1 MSVCLCSGVS
11 LSCYVCSNDVTLL
24 PKSPPT
30 WRLLWVELTP
40 PPPPGGVFLRRRVGS
55 GSQLQQHQQQHP
67 PLRPPER
74 RQSDRLESWYSYTHW
89 FPMAS
94 GHVMKDD
101 GEPIPRMQPA
111 MMMFSSKYWSR
122 RGLSLDSAM
131 FDQQHQRQR
140 HTGGQMVRSLHPPP
154 FRLTGYFYSSTVA
167 ESSFRTLL
175 IADQEK
181 IIRNFLFL
189 KFCSKNSKSN

>member
-1 MSVCLCSGVS
+1 MFSGAS
-11 LSCYVCSNDVTLL
+11 LSWCVCSYDVTLQ
-24 PKSPPT
+24 PKSSPT
-30 WRLLWVELTP
+30 LRLLWVSVWVELTS
-40 PPPPGGVFLRRRVGS
+40 PPPPGGVFVRRRVGS

-67 PLRPPER
+67 PLRPPEQL
-74 RQSDRLESWYSYTHW
+74 QSGRLESWYSYTHW

-101 GEPIPRMQPA
+101 DEHIPRMQPA

-140 HTGGQMVRSLHPPP
+140 HTGGQMVRSLHPLPL
-154 FRLTGYFYSSTVA
+154 RVTGYFYLSTVA

>member
-1 MSVCLCSGVS
+1 M
-11 LSCYVCSNDVTLL
+11 
-24 PKSPPT
+24 
-30 WRLLWVELTP
+30 
-40 PPPPGGVFLRRRVGS
+40 RRRVGS
-55 GSQLQQHQQQHP
+55 GSQLQQHQHP
-67 PLRPPER
+67 PLRAPER

-140 HTGGQMVRSLHPPP
+140 HTGGQMVRSLGT
-154 FRLTGYFYSSTVA
+154 FTRVL
-167 ESSFRTLL
+167 
-175 IADQEK
+175 
-181 IIRNFLFL
+181 
-189 KFCSKNSKSN
+189 